1 MRQACDAPRRG
12 AQGRH
17 VEQRLGSG
25 VSWLAL
31 CAALAS
37 CNGGGQGAP
46 VVDASSGDAQ
56 RGDASDPPE
65 SDDAS
70 SGGSAGEP
78 SWLIESGDSVFFV
91 GNSFFGGDDNRLA
104 DLVTSLGKAM
114 QPPIEIRTGQHVV
127 YGNQPLSWFFDQPES
142 QNAIQQGSYKIFVL
156 QGEEREPVDHES
168 DFKQAVRDYHRA
180 VTDAGGKIMLFMTW
194 DFYWERDSS
203 FFANLSSAYEELGRE
218 LNVPVIPVGLI
229 YDDTNKQ
236 PFGDEKPYW
245 LTGQELHQNDKG
257 TVANVYATFEMLT
270 GLNPMGTVFDIPYDD
285 PPVPEPIYRYLS
297 DKTWARVA
305 PRLHD

>member
-1 MRQACDAPRRG
+1 VQHELR
-12 AQGRH
+12 
-17 VEQRLGSG
+17 SG
-25 VSWLAL
+25 VLWLVL
-31 CAALAS
+31 WAALAS
-37 CNGGGQGAP
+37 CSGGAKDAP
-46 VVDASSGDAQ
+46 LLDGSRGDAQ
-56 RGDASDPPE
+56 RGDAGDTPE
-65 SDDAS
+65 RDA
-70 SGGSAGEP
+70 GGVSNAGKP

-104 DLVTSLGKAM
+104 DLVTSLGKVM

-142 QNAIQQGSYKIFVL
+142 QNAIHQGNYKIFVL
-156 QGEEREPVDHES
+156 QGEEREPVDHEA

-180 VTDAGGKIMLFMTW
+180 VTGAGGKIMLFMTW

-203 FFANLSSAYEELGRE
+203 FFADLSRAYDEIGRE
-218 LNVPVIPVGLI
+218 LQVPVIPVGLI

-236 PFGDEKPYW
+236 PFGNEKPYW

-270 GLNPMGTVFDIPYDD
+270 GLNPMGTIFDIPYDD
-285 PPVPEPIYRYLS
+285 PPVPEPVYRYLS
-297 DKTWARVA
+297 DKSWARVA